1 MNLAIFD
8 LDNTLLSGDS
18 DYAWSEFLVDRGIVD
33 KNYHSRTNAAH
44 LADYNAGK
52 LNIDKFLTFQLEPL
66 KNNPRSILEEIRSHF
81 LEVIIKPMISDKARA
96 LVRRHREQ
104 GHTLMIITAT
114 NRFITAPIADEF
126 GIELLIATEVEE
138 IDGQFTGRTYDTP
151 SFGEGKVR
159 RLNDWLVERNETLAG
174 SWFYS
179 DSHNDLPLLE
189 VVDHPVALNPDDTLR
204 EEAQLR
210 KWKIVDWQLD
220 PRSLSE
226 NRSRSEGK
234 PF

>member
-18 DYAWSEFLVDRGIVD
+18 DYAWGEFLVEQGIVD
-33 KNYHSRTNAAH
+33 KNFHSRTNAMH

-52 LNIDKFLTFQLEPL
+52 LDIDKFLSFQLEPL
-66 KNNPRSILEEIRSHF
+66 KNNPRRILEEIRGQF
-81 LEVIIKPMISDKARA
+81 LEVVIKPMINEQART

-126 GIELLIATEVEE
+126 GIGILIATEVEE
-138 IDGQFTGRTYDTP
+138 IDGQFTGRTFDIP

-159 RLNDWLVERNETLAG
+159 RLNNWLVERSVVLTS

-189 VVDHPVALNPDDTLR
+189 VVDHPVAVNPDDTLR
-204 EEAQLR
+204 EEARLR
-210 KWKIVDWQLD
+210 KWKTVDW
-220 PRSLSE
+220 
-226 NRSRSEGK
+226 
-234 PF
+234 

>member
-8 LDNTLLSGDS
+8 LDNTLLRGDS
-18 DYAWSEFLVDRGIVD
+18 DYAWGEFLVEQGIVD
-33 KNYHSRTNAAH
+33 KNYHSRTNAVH

-52 LNIDKFLTFQLEPL
+52 LDIDKFLSFQLKPL
-66 KNNPRSILEEIRSHF
+66 KNNPRHILEEIRSRF

-104 GHTLMIITAT
+104 GHTLMIITST

-126 GIELLIATEVEE
+126 GIKILIATEVEE
-138 IDGQFTGRTYDTP
+138 INGQFTGRTFDTP

-159 RLNDWLVERNETLAG
+159 RLNNWLVERSEFLSS

-179 DSHNDLPLLE
+179 DSHNDLPLLK
-189 VVDHPVALNPDDTLR
+189 VVDHPVAVNPDDTLR

-210 KWKIVDWQLD
+210 NWKIVDW
-220 PRSLSE
+220 
-226 NRSRSEGK
+226 
-234 PF
+234 

>member
-18 DYAWSEFLVDRGIVD
+18 DYAWGEFLVEQGIVD
-33 KNYHSRTNAAH
+33 KNYHSRTNAMH

-52 LNIDKFLTFQLEPL
+52 LDIDKFLSFQLEPL
-66 KNNPRSILEEIRSHF
+66 KNNPRRILEEIRGQF
-81 LEVIIKPMISDKARA
+81 LEVIIKPMISNEART

-104 GHTLMIITAT
+104 GHTLMIITST

-126 GIELLIATEVEE
+126 GIGILIATEVEE
-138 IDGQFTGRTYDTP
+138 IDGQFTGRTFDIP

-159 RLNDWLVERNETLAG
+159 RLNNWLVERSVVLTS

-189 VVDHPVALNPDDTLR
+189 VVDHPVAVNPDDTLR
-204 EEAQLR
+204 EEARLR
-210 KWKIVDWQLD
+210 KWKTVDW
-220 PRSLSE
+220 
-226 NRSRSEGK
+226 
-234 PF
+234 

>member
-1 MNLAIFD
+1 MLYSLPIAPTVSIDMNLAIFD
-8 LDNTLLSGDS
+8 LDNALLSGDS
-18 DYAWSEFLVDRGIVD
+18 DHAWGEFLVEKGVVD
-33 KNYHSRTNAAH
+33 KNFHSRTNAAH

-52 LNIDKFLTFQLEPL
+52 LDIDKFLTFQLEPL
-66 KNNPRSILEEIRSHF
+66 KNNPRRILEEIRSHF
-81 LEVIIKPMISDKARA
+81 LAVIIKPMISNEART
-96 LVRRHREQ
+96 LVRKHREQ

-126 GIELLIATEVEE
+126 GIDLLIATEVEE
-138 IDGQFTGRTYDTP
+138 IDGQFTGRTFDTP
-151 SFGEGKVR
+151 SFGEGKVS
-159 RLNDWLVERNETLAG
+159 RLNNWLVERNETLSS

-210 KWKIVDWQLD
+210 KWKIIDW
-220 PRSLSE
+220 
-226 NRSRSEGK
+226 
-234 PF
+234 

>member
-18 DYAWSEFLVDRGIVD
+18 DYAWGEFLVEQGIVD

-52 LNIDKFLTFQLEPL
+52 LDIDKFLSFQLEPL
-66 KNNPRSILEEIRSHF
+66 KNNPRRILEEIRGQF
-81 LEVIIKPMISDKARA
+81 LEVIIKPMINERARA

-126 GIELLIATEVEE
+126 GIGILIATEVEE
-138 IDGQFTGRTYDTP
+138 IDGQFTGRTFDTP

-159 RLNDWLVERNETLAG
+159 RLNKWLVERSVALTS

-189 VVDHPVALNPDDTLR
+189 VVDHPVAINPDDALR
-204 EEAQLR
+204 EEARLR
-210 KWKIVDWQLD
+210 KWKTVDW
-220 PRSLSE
+220 
-226 NRSRSEGK
+226 
-234 PF
+234 

>member
-18 DYAWSEFLVDRGIVD
+18 DYAWSEFLVEKGIVD
-33 KNYHSRTNAAH
+33 KDYHSHTNAAH
-44 LADYNAGK
+44 LADYNAGQ
-52 LNIDKFLTFQLEPL
+52 LDIDKFLAFQLEPL
-66 KNNPRSILEEIRSHF
+66 KNNPRELLEEIRRHF
-81 LEVIIKPMISDKARA
+81 LDEIIKPMISDKART

-138 IDGQFTGRTYDTP
+138 IDGRFTGSTFDTP

-159 RLNDWLVERNETLAG
+159 RLNDWLVERDENLCS

-179 DSHNDLPLLE
+179 DSHNDLPLLRL
-189 VVDHPVALNPDDTLR
+189 VDHPVALNPDETLR

-210 KWKIVDWQLD
+210 KWKIIDW
-220 PRSLSE
+220 
-226 NRSRSEGK
+226 
-234 PF
+234 